1 MVEFKAIVNDVKTGK
16 SYNVAVSGHHA
27 NSLIGINIG
36 EVVDGIFVGLPGY
49 KLKIT
54 GGSDGNGT
62 PMRRDLPGN
71 KRVKLLLSD
80 SLGFHEKY
88 PGQRKRVAIRGSAI
102 SAEIVQINMAVA
114 EYGPKSI
121 EEPDQHGRCRV
132 RTQVHRGV
140 PQPPARGRGRG
151 ELMKVPQQP
160 EINIGMIGHVDHGK
174 TTLTKALSGEWTDR
188 HSEEL
193 KRGISI
199 RLGYADVAFY
209 KCPQCQGPAAY
220 GTTKKC
226 KNCGADTEFLRA
238 VSFVDAPGHETL
250 MATMLSGAALMDG
263 ALLLVAA
270 NEKCPQPQ
278 TKEHLM
284 ALSIIGIDKIIIV
297 QNKIDIVSREQA
309 VENYRQIK
317 EFVKGTIAENAPII
331 PISANRGVNIDM
343 LIEAIEEHIVS
354 KVVRDTDAPPL
365 MHVARSFD
373 INSPGTKPEDL
384 KGGVLGGSL
393 MQGTLSVGDE
403 IEIAPGR
410 KTEVA
415 GKTVYE
421 RITAKI
427 TSLEAGGRSVDK
439 VLPGGLI
446 AIGTGL
452 DASITKSDGL
462 TGRVIGRPGE
472 LPRVAHDFSMKTV
485 LLDRVV
491 GSSAELS
498 VDEIKSN
505 EPLMLSV
512 GTATTV
518 GVVKS
523 ARSDSAEVALKIPV
537 CILPGQRVAISRRI
551 SNKWRLIG
559 YGIVE

>member
-1 MVEFKAIVNDVKTGK
+1 
-16 SYNVAVSGHHA
+16 
-27 NSLIGINIG
+27 
-36 EVVDGIFVGLPGY
+36 
-49 KLKIT
+49 
-54 GGSDGNGT
+54 
-62 PMRRDLPGN
+62 
-71 KRVKLLLSD
+71 
-80 SLGFHEKY
+80 
-88 PGQRKRVAIRGSAI
+88 
-102 SAEIVQINMAVA
+102 
-114 EYGPKSI
+114 
-121 EEPDQHGRCRV
+121 
-132 RTQVHRGV
+132 
-140 PQPPARGRGRG
+140 
-151 ELMKVPQQP
+151 MKVLKQP

-188 HSEEL
+188 HSEEV

-209 KCPQCQGPAAY
+209 KCPNCQGAAAF
-220 GTTKKC
+220 GTSKKC
-226 KNCGADTEFLRA
+226 KNCGADAEFHRA

-297 QNKIDIVSREQA
+297 QNKIDIVTREQA
-309 VENYRQIK
+309 IENYKQIK

-331 PISANRGVNIDM
+331 PVSANRGVNIDM

-354 KVVRDTDAPPL
+354 KVKRDLVSPPL
-365 MHVARSFD
+365 MYVARSFD
-373 INSPGTKPEDL
+373 INSPGTVPADL
-384 KGGVLGGSL
+384 KGGVIG
-393 MQGTLSVGDE
+393 GTLIQGKLKVGDD
-403 IEIAPGR
+403 IEIVPGR
-410 KTEVA
+410 RVETP
-415 GKTVYE
+415 GKATYE
-421 RITAKI
+421 KLTAKV
-427 TSLEAGGRSVDK
+427 TSLEAGGKSVK
-439 VLPGGLI
+439 EVVPGGLI
-446 AIGTGL
+446 AIGTAL
-452 DASITKSDGL
+452 DPSITKSDGL
-462 TGRVIGRPGE
+462 TGRVIATPDSI
-472 LPRVAHDFSMKTV
+472 PRVTYDFVMKTV

-491 GSSAELS
+491 GSAADLT
-498 VDEIKSN
+498 VDSIKSN

-523 ARSDSAEVALKIPV
+523 ARNDSAEVALKIPV

-559 YGIVE
+559 YGIVDQ